1 MGRIREAMARMVGGN
16 DVRVALEVARAAE
29 AWSPLQGPGGSL
41 DDDDYRYRR
50 LSGDVDRSLPDYTQD
65 RVAEIVFY
73 LWKSNPLA
81 RRIIEVGVDYVVGD
95 GLTIRAADPAVQ
107 AVIDTFTDDPVNAFY
122 RKIRDK
128 VRFLTLFGE
137 QVYPVAV
144 NEANGRVRLGYLDPA
159 LIQSVRLDSDNVEII
174 DSVVMR
180 TADGEG
186 RALSHVKLN
195 DATGLREGECFY
207 WSINRPPN
215 AERGTS
221 DLLACVDW
229 LDALDQFYLSTIDRV
244 QLQNML
250 VWDVEVQGADS
261 KLLADYMSRVGG
273 LKPGSIRAHNEKTK
287 WSALTPEID
296 GRDIA
301 EIGKMLK
308 VWIGV
313 AAGLP
318 PHWIGEAGDSNR
330 ATAAEMGIPVTR
342 SLKSRQEEIRWMIR
356 ELIEFVIDRAIAAG
370 TLSAGVDRT
379 FDVMMSTIS
388 VVDADKVCGALQK
401 LTATLGDAS
410 AQGWI
415 DDAKAGEVY
424 RFLLQQIGVDL
435 NPGNDRIDAINAA
448 EALSAEARAL
458 LSDIA

>member
-1 MGRIREAMARMVGGN
+1 MGRLREAMARMVGGSK
-16 DVRVALEVARAAE
+16 VTLALEQAKVTE
-29 AWSPLQGPGGSL
+29 AWSPMHGPGGMF

-50 LSGDVDRSLPDYTQD
+50 LSSDVDRSLPEYTQD
-65 RVAEIVFY
+65 RVIEIVYY

-81 RRIIEVGVDYVVGD
+81 RRIIEVSVDYVVGD

-107 AVIDTFTDDPVNAFY
+107 GVIDAFTDDPVNAFY
-122 RKIRDK
+122 RKVRDK

-137 QVYPVAV
+137 QVYPVVV
-144 NEANGRVRLGYLDPA
+144 NPANGRVRLGYLDPA
-159 LIQSVRLDSDNVEII
+159 LISSVVLDQDNAEII
-174 DSVVMR
+174 DSVIVR
-180 TADGEG
+180 SAEGEG
-186 RALSHVKLN
+186 RRLAHVKVN
-195 DATGLREGECFY
+195 DDTGLREGECFY

-215 AERGTS
+215 AQRGTS

-273 LKPGSIRAHNEKTK
+273 LKPGSIRAHNEKTSWK
-287 WSALTPEID
+287 ALTPEID

-313 AAGLP
+313 ATGLP

-356 ELIEFVIDRAIAAG
+356 ELIEFVIDQGITAG
-370 TLSAGVDRT
+370 TLSADVDRT

-401 LTATLGDAS
+401 LTATLGDAA

-415 DDAKAGEVY
+415 DSDKAGEVY

-435 NPGNDRIDAINAA
+435 NPGTDRLDAINAA
-448 EALSAEARAL
+448 EALSAEARAI